1 MKGERGKSTNT
12 TGDFTAPL
20 LATDRLKAEN
30 QQRYT
35 TEKYNQLTRS
45 NRYL

>member
-30 QQRYT
+30 QQ
-35 TEKYNQLTRS
+35 YNQLTRS